1 MGLIYSLQNV
11 ALLITPNLT
20 LFIQRESNSYEKVK
34 LEPKYVFLKKKKK

>member
-20 LFIQRESNSYEKVK
+20 LFIQRESDSYEDVK
-34 LEPKYVFLKKKKK
+34 NQ